1 MTTAGDTASPRSA
14 VPPPG
19 PPRLLVAPR
28 PRPPDLPDPA
38 AVLGRMGGENFP
50 VAARFLAAKHRRNLI
65 AIYGFARLTDQL
77 GDAYPG
83 GPDARLAALSWL
95 EAELDLALLDPDRT
109 DLYPL
114 VTTAAMTVRRL
125 GIDAQ
130 PLRDLIEANRWDQ
143 ERTRYP
149 VFADLEAY
157 CRLSANPIGRLVLA
171 AFEATTPAREAWS
184 DSICTGLQLTEH
196 WQDVAE

>member
-65 AIYGFARLTDQL
+65 SIYGFARLTDQL

-83 GPDARLAALSWL
+83 GPQERLEALDWL
-95 EAELDLALLDPDRT
+95 EAEFDVALLDPDRA
-109 DLYPL
+109 DLHRL
-114 VTTAAMTVRRL
+114 VTAAAVTARRL
-125 GIDAQ
+125 GIDPQ
-130 PLRDLIEANRWDQ
+130 PFRDL
-143 ERTRYP
+143 
-149 VFADLEAY
+149 
-157 CRLSANPIGRLVLA
+157 
-171 AFEATTPAREAWS
+171 
-184 DSICTGLQLTEH
+184 
-196 WQDVAE
+196 